1 MNWEPPPPSSSPKW
15 FGRTGRGPRE
25 EVRALRGINLAIA
38 PGELLSVA
46 GPSGCGKTTLLN
58 LLGLLDSPTSGEVRW
73 NGEPVGQR
81 TDRARARLRLEGVG
95 FIFQRFYLLPTL
107 TARENVELP
116 MRALRVPRAERT
128 RRALE
133 LIEEVG
139 LTGRERAF
147 PHQLSGGEEQRVA
160 VARALANRPGLLLA
174 DEPTGELDSGNTQ
187 AILSLLERV
196 RRDHEAS
203 LLLVTHN
210 PEVARRAHR
219 HITMR
224 DGTVPGRRSGGLGT
238 VARIAILLRD
248 RCHPKECQWECQAY
262 CPPVRMG
269 QECIIEGPDTK
280 PIISESLCIGCG
292 ICVHK
297 CPFDAIKIL
306 NTPEANEAEIVHR
319 VPGTT
324 DSASTAYQFPR
335 PEGSPDSSD
344 RTEPVNRRRSGSS
357 PGPTSPTWAITTT
370 RPTGPRSSP
379 TTEGPRS
386 TPTSSGSPRGSFAA
400 S

>member
-1 MNWEPPPPSSSPKW
+1 MNSGAAPSVELSQVV
-15 FGRTGRGPRE
+15 RTYGAGTPE
-25 EVRALRGINLAIA
+25 EVRALRGIDLRIA

-133 LIEEVG
+133 LLEEVD

-196 RRDHEAS
+196 RRDHDAS
-203 LLLVTHN
+203 LVLVTHN
-210 PEVARRAHR
+210 PEVARHARR

-224 DGTVPGRRSGGLGT
+224 DGT
-238 VARIAILLRD
+238 ILED
-248 RCHPKECQWECQAY
+248 
-262 CPPVRMG
+262 VR
-269 QECIIEGPDTK
+269 EG
-280 PIISESLCIGCG
+280 
-292 ICVHK
+292 
-297 CPFDAIKIL
+297 
-306 NTPEANEAEIVHR
+306 
-319 VPGTT
+319 
-324 DSASTAYQFPR
+324 
-335 PEGSPDSSD
+335 
-344 RTEPVNRRRSGSS
+344 
-357 PGPTSPTWAITTT
+357 
-370 RPTGPRSSP
+370 
-379 TTEGPRS
+379 
-386 TPTSSGSPRGSFAA
+386 
-400 S
+400 